1 MDLENGIYDFMLAA
15 PADAKKDSVLA
26 ELSEDFQPASKA
38 ADERLGRAAKEAM
51 KIIASDN

>member
-1 MDLENGIYDFMLAA
+1 MDLENGIYDFMSAA